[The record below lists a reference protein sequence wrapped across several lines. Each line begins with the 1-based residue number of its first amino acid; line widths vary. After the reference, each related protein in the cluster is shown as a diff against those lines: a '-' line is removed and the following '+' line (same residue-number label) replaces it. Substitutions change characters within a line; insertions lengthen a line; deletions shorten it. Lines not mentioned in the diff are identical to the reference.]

1 MKNIQIVALTLVSLS
16 VMSLGCGTSP
26 SAPSAVPAPPSAPAG
41 ASSVAPA
48 AAVTSSNPS
57 LTVSP
62 IAGVVGEEI
71 RICGAGFV
79 SGVTVKFDGVAARVV
94 AVHPA
99 GTTIYVT
106 TPAHPAGA
114 VDLVVTNPG
123 GTSSTLAGGY
133 TFVPLEEFSVTASQT
148 VVAPGGALTVKWG
161 APHGRSCLG
170 GGDWI
175 ALYRVEDSDLTTA
188 TNGHS
193 DLWYDHLCGG
203 TSGTLALT
211 APAQPGQ
218 YDFRY
223 LVGGRDVAVA
233 RSTPVTVSASAAQ

>member
-1 MKNIQIVALTLVSLS
+1 MRNRDLWLIVAAVGLS
-16 VMSLGCGTSP
+16 
-26 SAPSAVPAPPSAPAG
+26 
-41 ASSVAPA
+41 
-48 AAVTSSNPS
+48 
-57 LTVSP
+57 
-62 IAGVVGEEI
+62 
-71 RICGAGFV
+71 
-79 SGVTVKFDGVAARVV
+79 
-94 AVHPA
+94 
-99 GTTIYVT
+99 
-106 TPAHPAGA
+106 
-114 VDLVVTNPG
+114 
-123 GTSSTLAGGY
+123 
-133 TFVPLEEFSVTASQT
+133 
-148 VVAPGGALTVKWG
+148 
-161 APHGRSCLG
+161 G